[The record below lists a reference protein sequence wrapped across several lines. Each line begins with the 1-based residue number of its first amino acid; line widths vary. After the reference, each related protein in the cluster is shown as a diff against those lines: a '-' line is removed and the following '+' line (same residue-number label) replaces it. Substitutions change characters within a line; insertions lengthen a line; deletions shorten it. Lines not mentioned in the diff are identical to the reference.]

1 MRGFRRKSTDVSG
14 PPTTSAPS
22 ASLSQTAGES
32 QGGQRP
38 PAFVPQNMDHVT
50 SVEHLFQVPALTRLF
65 TCGLVLIHNKRP
77 AADRLITL
85 AMKALTDVAQFKH
98 VHASATK
105 TGNTLPDPGVRTSTA
120 RRRRVLVVNADRA
133 THDIASVVDRYAAV
147 RPRKGLW
154 VRGNIDELRPATMRQ
169 FDLLFLFDMPAEHM
183 DRIRSIVPVP
193 PRAEIELRESI
204 TANEPTGK
212 VFVVLT
218 ADEIGSDRLP
228 RLPPTIVPLYR
239 GDDRPA
245 LSYPVS

>member
-1 MRGFRRKSTDVSG
+1 
-14 PPTTSAPS
+14 
-22 ASLSQTAGES
+22 LSQTSGEPHGS
-32 QGGQRP
+32 QSSLAFFQR
-38 PAFVPQNMDHVT
+38 VINVT
-50 SVEHLFQVPALTRLF
+50 SVEHLFEIPALTRLF

-105 TGNTLPDPGVRTSTA
+105 TANIHPDPVVRTSTA

-133 THDIASVVDRYAAV
+133 TDDIASVVDRYAAV
-147 RPRKGLW
+147 RPRRGLW
-154 VRGNIDELRPATMRQ
+154 VRGDIDELRPATMRK
-169 FDLLFLFDMPAEHM
+169 FDLLFMFDMPAEHM
-183 DRIRSIVPVP
+183 DRIRSIVPIP
-193 PRAEIELRESI
+193 LRAEIMLRESI
-204 TANEPTGK
+204 TTDEPTEK

-239 GDDRPA
+239 GDDRPVVS
-245 LSYPVS
+245 SYPVS